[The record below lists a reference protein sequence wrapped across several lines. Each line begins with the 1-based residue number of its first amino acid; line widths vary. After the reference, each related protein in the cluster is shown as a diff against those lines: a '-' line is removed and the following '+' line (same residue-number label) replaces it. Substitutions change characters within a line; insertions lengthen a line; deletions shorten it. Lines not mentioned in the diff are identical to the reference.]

1 VADGVAPPER
11 PFPHPPLPGILRYTG
26 FYRHCT
32 VGSLMA
38 DREKTLLS
46 GRVKRIQQVL
56 GRELRPGSSSGD
68 PLPEKDRS
76 YLLDTAQ
83 EFYWNDLEWEK
94 LTGEEQLDEEFLT
107 ELAFPGFLAFVRG
120 LLLEEAQPDSQ
131 APPQPRP
138 EVVADILGF
147 LAGRVV
153 ELEADAS
160 SSGGEDRAHREAE
173 LQMTSRLVDLV
184 LYVYYRLD
192 PEEANMVEAVLSS
205 WSA

>member
-1 VADGVAPPER
+1 MADGVAPPER

-83 EFYWNDLEWEK
+83 EVRHRYSHFEIRF
-94 LTGEEQLDEEFLT
+94 QLLV
-107 ELAFPGFLAFVRG
+107 ASG
-120 LLLEEAQPDSQ
+120 
-131 APPQPRP
+131 APPP
-138 EVVADILGF
+138 
-147 LAGRVV
+147 LAPWTEQRWVLPA
-153 ELEADAS
+153 ELEAYPRPKVQIKA
-160 SSGGEDRAHREAE
+160 
-173 LQMTSRLVDLV
+173 MRLFG
-184 LYVYYRLD
+184 
-192 PEEANMVEAVLSS
+192 LSEG
-205 WSA
+205 